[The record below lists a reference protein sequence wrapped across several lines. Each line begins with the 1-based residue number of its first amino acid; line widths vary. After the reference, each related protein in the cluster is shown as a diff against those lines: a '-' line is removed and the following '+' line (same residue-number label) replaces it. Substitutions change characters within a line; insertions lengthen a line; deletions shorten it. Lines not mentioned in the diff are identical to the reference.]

1 MGSRESGVASR
12 HAPPRYRLPLRIK
25 FYSRLAIS
33 DAQRLLRVTSMPV
46 HSVAIGKHWAFE
58 LGMRYPPICPYSL
71 MRNIKRHERVTPIG
85 PVRALTLPWLH
96 GRLPQQGKV

>member
-1 MGSRESGVASR
+1 
-12 HAPPRYRLPLRIK
+12 
-25 FYSRLAIS
+25 
-33 DAQRLLRVTSMPV
+33 MPV

-58 LGMRYPPICPYSL
+58 LGMRYPPVCPHSL

-96 GRLPQQGKV
+96 GRLPQQGKCEGKPWRIPREEDRASTS